1 MVRFDMVVLKRV
13 GVGSAF
19 KVGFVLSAMVSAVL
33 GLIAFLFQLT
43 VFNAILN
50 VATIEVYS
58 PGTTASDI
66 AQLLSAIG
74 TGTLCFIYAVG
85 VVFGAIF
92 GGIGFAVVALFYNI
106 TARWVGGLEFET
118 FQSGAGL
125 LDEIEAEMY
134 EKRKRAENL

>member
-1 MVRFDMVVLKRV
+1 MVVLKRI

-19 KVGFVLSAMVSAVL
+19 KVGFVLTGMMSIVF

-43 VFNAILN
+43 VFNALMNNASIQ
-50 VATIEVYS
+50 VYAPGATAGDV
-58 PGTTASDI
+58 

-74 TGTLCFIYAVG
+74 TGTLCFLYAMG

-92 GGIGFAVVALFYNI
+92 GGIGFAVIALFYNM

-118 FQSGAGL
+118 FQSGTGL
-125 LDEIEAEMY
+125 LDEIEAELY
-134 EKRKRAENL
+134 EKRG